1 MIPLRLSTITLI
13 RSSIR
18 KALSRRITTFSS
30 AMEKHVIIATETMLK
45 NEKMIIIFH
54 RMAAH
59 ELLSFRKIFT
69 SSRSVLDPSTQYE
82 MSLSLDGTGPHG
94 IARMI

>member
-30 AMEKHVIIATETMLK
+30 AMEKHVIIATDTMLK
-45 NEKMIIIFH
+45 NEKMNIIFH
-54 RMAAH
+54 RMEAH
-59 ELLSFRKIFT
+59 ASLNCSKIFT
-69 SSRSVLDPSTQYE
+69 SYRPALEPSTQYKCGCY
-82 MSLSLDGTGPHG
+82 STALGRTASR
-94 IARMI
+94 A